1 LLVVAVVVVLGYV
14 AHPGLAVAV
23 VQVEV
28 VVVIQLAH
36 LAD

>member
-1 LLVVAVVVVLGYV
+1 LLAVAVVVVPDV
-14 AHPGLAVAV
+14 AHPGLVVAV

-28 VVVIQLAH
+28 VVVIQMVH